1 MLIILFLI
9 VAFILCFFICAFAV
23 GIVKAIDMTP
33 DEWREFVE
41 DRRMEKKQ
49 KKESK
54 RLYRSIESRAYEK
67 YPGLFGFNYDKRK
80 KYIDKH
86 L

>member
-1 MLIILFLI
+1 MLIIIFLL
-9 VAFILCFFICAFAV
+9 VAFILSFFTYAFVV
-23 GIVKAIDMTP
+23 GIIKAIDMTP
-33 DEWREFVE
+33 DEWRDYVE